1 MPSPIWANFYKT
13 FTYAFSD
20 DPISKKIST
29 RDIVGAGIQN
39 PDSVPSISPDG
50 GFYGTQDQRLVR
62 FRESNDFIDLS
73 TISNRMSRYKEY
85 ERLRSMPEIES
96 VLNVYAD
103 EACLSGNTKISTPF
117 GEKTI
122 KELHETKKDQKFLV
136 YCYDFQKKDYTL
148 GWAYDIR
155 ITKKAETIKVF
166 FDNGEHIECTADH
179 KILLRDG
186 TWKQAG
192 DLKYLD
198 QVMPFYRLKANQ
210 DLTKSKINQFPR
222 IYTHSKGWIH
232 ERQFIDE
239 FKAEKDLQ
247 KYEKIN
253 ETIKLI
259 SMGLKCKDVAT
270 LTKVDWRTTKYRMS
284 KNGFSVKEMKF
295 LKTYKDRR
303 TVITVEKGSY
313 QDVYDMT
320 VEKHHNFAAN
330 SIIVHNCQRDNDG
343 NIFQVN
349 CENQDV
355 KSELEFLLYHRSML
369 NMNRRIWGD
378 FKNLLIFGDL
388 FYEIIINEEDPTE
401 GIYKVARLPADSMYR
416 IETTKGKV
424 VEFQQ
429 SKEGPDYN
437 SLIGSP
443 VVDSPDAQMI
453 VSTAIRFA
461 PEQIVHI
468 RIGEDRKSF
477 YPYGVSIIEAARGP
491 AQQVRLCED
500 AMLVYRLSRAPERR
514 VFYID
519 VGTLPP
525 FKAESFIERMKD
537 QFRKRKTTMRGLT
550 AAGPSSVD
558 EKWHAPA
565 QDEDYWLP
573 VRPNTNTRIET
584 LPGAQNLGEVD
595 DCLYFRNKLFVA
607 LNFPKNYFS
616 VEDVNV
622 TKISL
627 SAQDVRFA
635 RLIERFQSC
644 MEDGLWEIADRHLRL
659 KGFPKESY
667 SDLTIKMTAPSD
679 WRELSRADV
688 MAARINNATSLK
700 SSAMLSDYDILNK
713 WMKYSEEE
721 TQEIIARMKI
731 QKLEDAKM
739 QILTQNPQLLGVG
752 IPADEEGK
760 ETTEIGATPEGP
772 NTLLAPPQE
781 TPPTSATPEESGLG
795 ETGLESGETGNTAA
809 KSSGMP
815 LPEPSEKDL
824 EKYDMNIEDY
834 ASEQDNQDIDYS
846 EET

>member
-62 FRESNDFIDLS
+62 LRESNDFIDLS

-103 EACLSGNTKISTPF
+103 EACLAGSTKISTPF
-117 GEKTI
+117 GQKTI
-122 KELHETKKDQKFLV
+122 KELYETKKNQKFLV
-136 YCYDFQKKDYTL
+136 YCYDFEKEDYNL
-148 GWAYDIR
+148 SWAYDVR
-155 ITKKAETIKVF
+155 ITKTAETVKVF
-166 FDNGEHIECTADH
+166 FDNGEHVECTADH
-179 KILLRDG
+179 RLLMRDG

-192 DLKYLD
+192 DLKFHDEL
-198 QVMPFYRLKANQ
+198 MPFYRLKANQ

-222 IYTHSKGWIH
+222 IYTHQKGWIH
-232 ERQFIDE
+232 ERQFIEE
-239 FKAEKDLQ
+239 FKAEKDLD
-247 KYEKIN
+247 KYDKIN
-253 ETIKLI
+253 ETTKLI
-259 SMGLKCKDVAT
+259 TMGLKCKDVAT
-270 LTKVDWRTTKYRMS
+270 LTKVDWRTTKYRLS
-284 KNGFSVKEMKF
+284 KNGFSVREMKY

-303 TVITVEKGSY
+303 VVMAVEKGSV
-313 QDVYDMT
+313 QEVYDMT
-320 VEKHHNFAAN
+320 VERHHNFATD
-330 SIIVHNCQRDNDG
+330 SIIVHNCQRDSDG
-343 NIFQVN
+343 NIFTIN
-349 CENQDV
+349 CENEDI
-355 KSELEFLLYHRSML
+355 KSELQFLFYHRSML
-369 NMNRRIWGD
+369 NMNRSVWGD
-378 FKNLLIFGDL
+378 FKNLLVYGDL
-388 FYEIIINEEDPTE
+388 FWEIVINQDNPTE

-429 SKEGPDYN
+429 SKEGPDYT
-437 SLIGSP
+437 SLISSP
-443 VVDSPDAQMI
+443 VLSANETQMI
-453 VSTAIRFA
+453 NSTAIRFA
-461 PEQIVHI
+461 PEQIIHV

-477 YPYGVSIIEAARGP
+477 YPYGVSIIESARGP

-537 QFRKRKTTMRGLT
+537 QFRKRKTQMRFQS
-550 AAGPSSVD
+550 GPNSVD
-558 EKWHAPA
+558 ERWHAPS

-573 VRPNTNTRIET
+573 IRPNSNTKIET

-595 DCLYFRNKLFVA
+595 DCLYFRNKLFTA
-607 LNFPKNYFS
+607 LNFPKNYFN

-659 KGFPKESY
+659 KGYPKESY
-667 SDLTIKMTAPSD
+667 LDLTIKMTPPSD

-688 MAARINNATSLK
+688 MAARITNATSLK
-700 SSAMLSDYDILNK
+700 SSAMLSDFDILNK
-713 WMKYSEEE
+713 WMKYSPEE
-721 TQEIIARMKI
+721 TEEIVARMKL

-752 IPADEEGK
+752 VPAEGTENK
-760 ETTEIGATPEGP
+760 ETPEIGASPEGP
-772 NTLLAPPQE
+772 NTLLQPPSE
-781 TPPTSATPEESGLG
+781 GGTPPELGGELGGIPSSIESKP
-795 ETGLESGETGNTAA
+795 A
-809 KSSGMP
+809 GMP
-815 LPEPSEKDL
+815 LPEPSAEDL

-834 ASEQDNQDIDYS
+834 ASEQDHEDIDYS
-846 EET
+846 EENF

>member
-62 FRESNDFIDLS
+62 LRESNDFIDLS

-103 EACLSGNTKISTPF
+103 EACLAGSTKISTPF
-117 GEKTI
+117 GQKTI
-122 KELHETKKDQKFLV
+122 KELYETKRNQKFLV
-136 YCYDFQKKDYTL
+136 YCYDFEKEDYNL
-148 GWAYDIR
+148 SWAYDVR
-155 ITKKAETIKVF
+155 ITKTAETVKVF
-166 FDNGEHIECTADH
+166 FDNGEYVECTADH
-179 KILLRDG
+179 RLLMRDG

-192 DLKYLD
+192 DLKFHDEL
-198 QVMPFYRLKANQ
+198 MPFYRLKANQ

-222 IYTHSKGWIH
+222 IYTHQKGWIH
-232 ERQFIDE
+232 ERQFIEE
-239 FKAEKDLQ
+239 FKAEKDLDR
-247 KYEKIN
+247 YDKIN
-253 ETIKLI
+253 ETTKLI
-259 SMGLKCKDVAT
+259 TMGLKCKDVAT
-270 LTKVDWRTTKYRMS
+270 LTKVDWRTTKYRLS
-284 KNGFSVKEMKF
+284 KNGFSVKEMKY

-303 TVITVEKGSY
+303 VVMAVEKGSV
-313 QDVYDMT
+313 QEVYDMT
-320 VEKHHNFAAN
+320 VERHHNFATD
-330 SIIVHNCQRDNDG
+330 SIIVHNCQRDSEG
-343 NIFQVN
+343 NIFTIN
-349 CENQDV
+349 CENEDI
-355 KSELEFLLYHRSML
+355 KSELQFLFYHRSML
-369 NMNRRIWGD
+369 NMNRTVWGD
-378 FKNLLIFGDL
+378 FKNLLVYGDL
-388 FYEIIINEEDPTE
+388 FWEIVINQDNPTE

-429 SKEGPDYN
+429 SKEGPDYT
-437 SLIGSP
+437 SLISSP
-443 VVDSPDAQMI
+443 VLSANETQMI
-453 VSTAIRFA
+453 NSTAIRFA
-461 PEQIVHI
+461 PEQIIHV

-477 YPYGVSIIEAARGP
+477 YPYGVSIIESARGP

-537 QFRKRKTTMRGLT
+537 QFRKRKTQMRFQS
-550 AAGPSSVD
+550 GPNSVD
-558 EKWHAPA
+558 ERWHAPS

-573 VRPNTNTRIET
+573 IRPNSNTKIET

-595 DCLYFRNKLFVA
+595 DCLYFRNKLFTA
-607 LNFPKNYFS
+607 LNFPKNYFN

-659 KGFPKESY
+659 KGYPKESY
-667 SDLTIKMTAPSD
+667 LDLTIKMTPPSD

-688 MAARINNATSLK
+688 MAARITNATSLK
-700 SSAMLSDYDILNK
+700 SSAMLSDFDILNK
-713 WMKYSEEE
+713 WMKYSPEE
-721 TQEIIARMKI
+721 TEEIVARMKL

-752 IPADEEGK
+752 VPAEGSETK
-760 ETTEIGATPEGP
+760 ETPEIGATPEGP
-772 NTLLAPPQE
+772 NTLLQPPSE
-781 TPPTSATPEESGLG
+781 GGLSPELGAELGGTTPS
-795 ETGLESGETGNTAA
+795 LESKPTGI
-809 KSSGMP
+809 P
-815 LPEPSEKDL
+815 LPEPSAEDL

-834 ASEQDNQDIDYS
+834 ASEQDHEDIDYS
-846 EET
+846 EENF

>member
-103 EACLSGNTKISTPF
+103 EACLAGNTKISTPF

-122 KELHETKKDQKFLV
+122 KELYETKKDQKFLV
-136 YCYDFQKKDYTL
+136 YCYDFEKKDYTL
-148 GWAYDIR
+148 GWAYDVR
-155 ITKKAETIKVF
+155 ITKKAETVKVY
-166 FDNGEHIECTADH
+166 FDNGEYIECTADH

-186 TWKQAG
+186 SWKQAG

-198 QVMPFYRLKANQ
+198 QLMPFYRIKANPE
-210 DLTKSKINQFPR
+210 LTKSKINQFPR

-239 FKAEKDLQ
+239 FKAEKDLD
-247 KYEKIN
+247 KYAKIN
-253 ETIKLI
+253 ETTKLI

-270 LTKVDWRTTKYRMS
+270 ITKVDWRTTKYRMS
-284 KNGFSVKEMKF
+284 KNGFSVREMKF

-303 TVITVEKGSY
+303 TVIVVEKGSY

-320 VEKHHNFAAN
+320 VEKHHNFATN
-330 SIIVHNCQRDNDG
+330 SIIVHNCQRDNEG
-343 NIFQVN
+343 NVFQLSSD
-349 CENQDV
+349 NQDV
-355 KSELEFLLYHRSML
+355 KSELEFLFYHRSML

-378 FKNLLIFGDL
+378 FKNLLVFGDL
-388 FYEIIINEEDPTE
+388 FYEIIINEENPTE
-401 GIYKVARLPADSMYR
+401 GIHKAARLPADSMYR

-437 SLIGSP
+437 SLLSSP
-443 VVDSPDAQMI
+443 VVDSPDAQMLN
-453 VSTAIRFA
+453 STAIRFA
-461 PEQIVHI
+461 PEQIIHV

-477 YPYGVSIIEAARGP
+477 YPYGVSIIEPARGP
-491 AQQVRLCED
+491 AQQVKLCED

-537 QFRKRKTTMRGLT
+537 QFRKRKTTMRGLSNT
-550 AAGPSSVD
+550 GPNSVD
-558 EKWHAPA
+558 ERWHAPA

-607 LNFPKNYFS
+607 LNFPKNYFN
-616 VEDVNV
+616 VEDVNI

-644 MEDGLWEIADRHLRL
+644 MEDGMWEMADRHLRL
-659 KGFPKESY
+659 KGFPKEAY
-667 SDLTIKMTAPSD
+667 ADLTIKMTAPSD

-688 MAARINNATSLK
+688 MAARITNATSLK
-700 SSAMLSDYDILNK
+700 SSLMLSDYDILNK
-713 WMKYSEEE
+713 WMKYSNEE

-752 IPADEEGK
+752 IPAEGGEK
-760 ETTEIGATPEGP
+760 ENPEIGSEQGGP
-772 NTLLAPPQE
+772 NTLLAPPEDNPNPE
-781 TPPTSATPEESGLG
+781 TGSEIPPTEAGAT
-795 ETGLESGETGNTAA
+795 TTA
-809 KSSGMP
+809 KSGGMP

-846 EET
+846 EES

>member
-96 VLNVYAD
+96 VLNVYSD
-103 EACLSGNTKISTPF
+103 EACLAGNTKISTPF

-122 KELHETKKDQKFLV
+122 KELCETKKDQKFLV
-136 YCYDFQKKDYTL
+136 YCYDLEKKDYTL
-148 GWAYDIR
+148 GWAYDVR
-155 ITKKAETIKVF
+155 ITKKAETVKVY
-166 FDNGEHIECTADH
+166 FDNGEYIECTADH

-186 TWKQAG
+186 IWKQAG

-198 QVMPFYRLKANQ
+198 QLMPFYRIKANQ
-210 DLTKSKINQFPR
+210 ELTKSKINQFPR

-232 ERQFIDE
+232 ERQFVDE
-239 FKAEKDLQ
+239 FKAEKDLD
-247 KYEKIN
+247 KYDKIN
-253 ETIKLI
+253 ETTKLI

-270 LTKVDWRTTKYRMS
+270 ITKVDWRTTKYRMS
-284 KNGFSVKEMKF
+284 KNGFSIKEMKF

-303 TVITVEKGSY
+303 TVITVEKGSH

-320 VEKHHNFAAN
+320 VEKHHNFATN
-330 SIIVHNCQRDNDG
+330 SIIVHNCQRDNEG
-343 NIFQVN
+343 NVFQLSSD
-349 CENQDV
+349 NQDV
-355 KSELEFLLYHRSML
+355 KSELEFLFYHRSML

-378 FKNLLIFGDL
+378 FKNLLVFGDL
-388 FYEIIINEEDPTE
+388 FYEIIINEENPTE
-401 GIYKVARLPADSMYR
+401 GIHKAARLPADSMYR

-437 SLIGSP
+437 SLLSSP
-443 VVDSPDAQMI
+443 VVDSPDAQMLN
-453 VSTAIRFA
+453 STAIRFA
-461 PEQIVHI
+461 PEQIIHV

-477 YPYGVSIIEAARGP
+477 YPYGVSIIEPARGP
-491 AQQVRLCED
+491 AQQVKLCED

-537 QFRKRKTTMRGLT
+537 QFRKRKTTMRGLSNT
-550 AAGPSSVD
+550 GPNSVD
-558 EKWHAPA
+558 ERWHAPA

-607 LNFPKNYFS
+607 LNFPKNYFN
-616 VEDVNV
+616 VEDVNI

-644 MEDGLWEIADRHLRL
+644 MEDGLWEMADRHLRL

-667 SDLTIKMTAPSD
+667 ADLTIKMTAPSD

-688 MAARINNATSLK
+688 MAARITNATSLK
-700 SSAMLSDYDILNK
+700 SSLMLSDYDILNK
-713 WMKYSEEE
+713 WMKYSNED

-752 IPADEEGK
+752 IPAEEGEK
-760 ETTEIGATPEGP
+760 ENPEIGSEQGGP
-772 NTLLAPPQE
+772 NTLLAPPE
-781 TPPTSATPEESGLG
+781 ENPTPETGSEISPTETG
-795 ETGLESGETGNTAA
+795 ETTAA

-846 EET
+846 EES